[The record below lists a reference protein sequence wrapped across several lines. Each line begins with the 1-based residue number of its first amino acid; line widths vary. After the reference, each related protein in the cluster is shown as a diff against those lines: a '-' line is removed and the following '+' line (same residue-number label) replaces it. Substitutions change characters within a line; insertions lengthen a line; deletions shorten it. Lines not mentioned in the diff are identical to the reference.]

1 MLYRSKFI
9 PIVFLLLAISCI
21 PKVDKTKEGLI
32 IHSQS
37 KANDLNPVNCRDAF
51 SNYLAMHFYQT
62 LVDFD
67 FKDESMVGLIA
78 KSPPIKSIYQDSLL
92 KFDYQIRPE
101 ACFNDGKKISAKD
114 VLFSLKAHLCPGV
127 NSSSTQFFRFILD
140 LQIQSDD
147 SLSFSLITNN
157 LGSATKYF
165 SGAFYILDAR
175 HFDPN
180 GILEHYSLSEI
191 KNAQTTDSLLEKF
204 AQNFNGNFYSQNL
217 NGISGT
223 GPYQLIKWDK
233 GQFIHLSKKENWWG
247 EQVREN
253 ENSFFQI
260 HATDIR
266 YQIIEDQQTAF
277 LALQAGEIDFS
288 TLPAGQNID
297 QIDRKQYQVREISR
311 NGYQLL
317 GFRLD
322 HPILKEQAVRKAIS
336 YCIPRKLILKKL
348 FNSNGKLTDGPID
361 ASRFQALVGNSE
373 DYFNLEKA
381 KIILEENA
389 WQDSDQDGVLDK
401 VINGK
406 QVKLTLP
413 YAYNAGNDAR
423 KSFGLILK
431 QEAAKIGISISLEAY
446 EWKTY
451 VNKLR
456 KGELPVFFSSV
467 STNSLFPDL
476 SRSFHSNGIRS
487 GRNLFAY
494 QSQLSD
500 SLITEMKYETDS
512 TQKNKLFRSICKI
525 LQEDQPC
532 VFLWSLDEIMIAKK
546 SITPLYSKRR
556 PYYWVPAFKKGN

>member
-1 MLYRSKFI
+1 M
-9 PIVFLLLAISCI
+9 PLADQ
-21 PKVDKTKEGLI
+21 KDEGLI

-67 FKDESMVGLIA
+67 FKDESIVGLIA
-78 KSPPIKSIYQDSLL
+78 QSAPTRSVYQDSLL
-92 KFDYQIRPE
+92 KFDYQIRAE
-101 ACFNDGKKISAKD
+101 ASFDDEKKISAKD

-147 SLSFSLITNN
+147 SLKFSLITNN

-180 GILEHYSLSEI
+180 GILQRYSLSEI
-191 KNAQTTDSLLEKF
+191 KNAKSTDSLLEKF

-217 NGISGT
+217 EGVSGT
-223 GPYQLIKWDK
+223 GPYKLIKWDK

-247 EQVREN
+247 EQVQEN
-253 ENSFFQI
+253 KNSFFQI
-260 HATDIR
+260 NAADIR
-266 YQIIEDQQTAF
+266 YQVIEDQQTAL
-277 LALQAGEIDFS
+277 LALQAGEIDFN
-288 TLPAGQNID
+288 TLPAGQNLD
-297 QIDRKQYQVREISR
+297 QLDREQYQVKEISR

-322 HPILKEQAVRKAIS
+322 HPILKEEAVRRAIS
-336 YCIPRKLILKKL
+336 YCIPRDLMLEKL
-348 FNSNGKLTDGPID
+348 FNSNGELTDGPID
-361 ASRFQALVGNSE
+361 ACRFQALVGRSE

-381 KIILEENA
+381 KNILEENN
-389 WQDSDQDGVLDK
+389 WQDSDRDGILDK
-401 VINGK
+401 VINGER
-406 QVKLTLP
+406 VNLTLP
-413 YAYNAGNDAR
+413 YAYNAGNEAR

-431 QEAAKIGISISLEAY
+431 QEAAKIGVSISLEAY

-451 VNKLR
+451 ASKLR
-456 KGELPVFFSSV
+456 KGELPVFFSSL

-476 SRSFHSNGIRS
+476 SRSFHSDGIAS

-494 QSQLSD
+494 QSQLGD
-500 SLITEMKYETDS
+500 SLITKMKYETDS
-512 TQKNKLFRSICKI
+512 TQKTKLFRSVCKL

-546 SITPLYSKRR
+546 SISPFYSKRR
-556 PYYWVPAFKKGN
+556 PYYWVPAFKKGS